1 MRLEYNLLKYWCRVC
16 NLPQERLP
24 KKTFIWAGNVAD
36 VGKKN
41 WVFQVRLL
49 LEDLNLS
56 DVFVNVGNNK
66 KKTLAK
72 LNVGVPHIKVLS

>member
-1 MRLEYNLLKYWCRVC
+1 MRLEYNLLKYWYCVH

-36 VGKKN
+36 VGKKI
-41 WVFQVRLL
+41 WVSQVRLL

-56 DVFVNVGNNK
+56 NVFLNVGNNK
-66 KKTLAK
+66 KKTLTK
-72 LNVGVPHIKVLS
+72 LNVGVPRIKVLS

>member
-1 MRLEYNLLKYWCRVC
+1 MSATSFKSVYPRKHSFGLV
-16 NLPQERLP
+16 
-24 KKTFIWAGNVAD
+24 NVAD

-49 LEDLNLS
+49 LEDVNLS

-72 LNVGVPHIKVLS
+72 LNVGVPRIKVLS

>member
-1 MRLEYNLLKYWCRVC
+1 MRLECNLLKYWYCVC
-16 NLPQERLP
+16 NLPQECLP